1 MLNTITLTL
10 TSSFQFLV
18 NYTSESVTVEPSV
31 RLVGGKSDASGRL
44 EIQLNPESAYSPVC
58 VHYWDE
64 DDTKVVCKELGYR
77 SEVTVN
83 KYD

>member
-1 MLNTITLTL
+1 MDTDRGAINKTDHHDIAKILLKVVLNTITLTL

-44 EIQLNPESAYSPVC
+44 EIQLNPESA
-58 VHYWDE
+58 
-64 DDTKVVCKELGYR
+64 
-77 SEVTVN
+77 
-83 KYD
+83 

>member
-1 MLNTITLTL
+1 MLTLPL
-10 TSSFQFLV
+10 TSSFLFLV
-18 NYTSESVTVEPSV
+18 NTSESVTEFTVEPSV

-44 EIQLNPESAYSPVC
+44 EIKLNPESVYSPVC

-77 SEVTVN
+77 SEVTV
-83 KYD
+83 KQ

>member
-1 MLNTITLTL
+1 VLNTITLT
-10 TSSFQFLV
+10 SSFLFLV
-18 NYTSESVTVEPSV
+18 NTSKSVTVEPSV
-31 RLVGGKSDASGRL
+31 RLVGGKSDTSGRL

-58 VHYWDE
+58 VLYWDE

-83 KYD
+83 KFD